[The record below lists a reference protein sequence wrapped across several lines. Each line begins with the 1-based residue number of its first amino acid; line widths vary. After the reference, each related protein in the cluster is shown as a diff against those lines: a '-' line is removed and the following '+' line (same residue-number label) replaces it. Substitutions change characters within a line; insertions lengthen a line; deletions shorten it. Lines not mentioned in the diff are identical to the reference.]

1 MAVTELQGS
10 RVGVYVRNYGSTD
23 AFKRIVCE
31 ETVTLNISNDVN
43 TSKTKCG
50 VFKGVDVVDWKCN
63 GSGVANF
70 NPAGTEIS
78 ANDLQTLQI
87 ARTKQEVFIQNES
100 FTEGVTTYDV
110 GEVFKFGGAAY
121 LVAQDITFPSNDIT
135 KFTWN
140 MEGVGTPNTTE
151 S

>member
-10 RVGVYVRNYGSTD
+10 KVGVYVRDYGTTN

-31 ETVTLNISNDVN
+31 ETVTLDMNNDVQ
-43 TSKTKCG
+43 TTKTKCG
-50 VFKGVDVVDWKCN
+50 TFKGVDVTDWKIN

-70 NPAGTEIS
+70 NPGGAEIS
-78 ANDLQTLQI
+78 ANDLQSLQI
-87 ARTKQEVFIQNES
+87 ARTKQEVYIQNES
-100 FTEGVTTYDV
+100 FTEGSTTYNV

-121 LVAQDITFPSNDIT
+121 LVAQQITAPANDIV
-135 KFTWN
+135 KFTYN
-140 MEGVGTPNTTE
+140 LEGVGTPDVSE

>member
-10 RVGVYVRNYGSTD
+10 RIGVYVRDYGSTD
-23 AFKRIVCE
+23 VFKRIVCE
-31 ETVTLNISNDVN
+31 ETVTLSLSNDVQ

-50 VFKGVDVVDWKCN
+50 VFKGVDVTDWKLN
-63 GSGVANF
+63 GNGVANF
-70 NPAGTEIS
+70 NPSASEVS

-87 ARTKQEVFIQNES
+87 ARTKQEVYIQNEA
-100 FTEGVTTYDV
+100 FTEGVTSYAV
-110 GEVFKFGGAAY
+110 GEVFKFGGGAY
-121 LVAQDITFPSNDIT
+121 LVAQDITAPSNDIV

-140 MEGVGTPNTTE
+140 MEGVGSPDTTE